1 MIGGSARSASPLDH
15 ERLGDMSRKF
25 IDAWTVTAA
34 AAVLLAIAWGSR
46 ASFGLFFSPLN
57 TTTGLGMA
65 TISLAGAVS
74 QLGSG
79 IAQPLVG
86 AAGDRF
92 GTPRVIVVGGL
103 LTAAVTA
110 LVTVV
115 DSAAGL
121 MFAFLL
127 LAVGGTAVGSNALL
141 LAAVSRDASPQHRGL
156 ALGIVGAGGSA
167 GQLIVAPS
175 VQATIA
181 TAGWIPAMYVLAALA
196 LLALPL
202 SRAFDQ
208 RPESSGVAPPAPVE
222 VRDAW
227 VDPNFWLI
235 CGGFFVCGFHVSFLL
250 AHMPGQI
257 ELCGLPASLSGQWI
271 AVVGACN
278 VIGSLAAGAAI
289 ERVSMKHLLASLY
302 ALRALGV
309 ALFLAAPKNEAT
321 MLVFAVW
328 MGLTYMA
335 TLAPTSGLVGK
346 LFGTHRLATLFG
358 VVMLLHQVGAFL
370 GVWLGG
376 VALEATGS
384 LDWIWYADIALAV
397 IAVALHL
404 PIREDPSAPRTNASV
419 VVVGPRS
426 ATAGS

>member
-1 MIGGSARSASPLDH
+1 
-15 ERLGDMSRKF
+15 
-25 IDAWTVTAA
+25 
-34 AAVLLAIAWGSR
+34 
-46 ASFGLFFSPLN
+46 
-57 TTTGLGMA
+57 
-65 TISLAGAVS
+65 
-74 QLGSG
+74 
-79 IAQPLVG
+79 
-86 AAGDRF
+86 
-92 GTPRVIVVGGL
+92 
-103 LTAAVTA
+103 
-110 LVTVV
+110 
-115 DSAAGL
+115 
-121 MFAFLL
+121 
-127 LAVGGTAVGSNALL
+127 
-141 LAAVSRDASPQHRGL
+141 
-156 ALGIVGAGGSA
+156 
-167 GQLIVAPS
+167 
-175 VQATIA
+175 
-181 TAGWIPAMYVLAALA
+181 MYVLAALA

-202 SRAFDQ
+202 SRAFDP

-321 MLVFAVW
+321 MFAFAVW

-346 LFGTHRLATLFG
+346 LFGTHRLATLLG
-358 VVMLLHQVGAFL
+358 VVMPIHQVGAFL

-376 VALEATGS
+376 SCARGDRQPR
-384 LDWIWYADIALAV
+384 LDLVRRHRVGRRGRRASPADT
-397 IAVALHL
+397 
-404 PIREDPSAPRTNASV
+404 EDSPAPRTNASV